1 MRKMVVG
8 NSEKRD
14 LEKMRESLENP
25 AKQYIGKFQG
35 YLEILYT
42 RDTVRNRRV
51 PRNSAKTGRFTKS
64 GVPGYSGKTGY
75 QKHILVARKFR
86 KKMKSGNKHV
96 ICEEL
101 KVPRNP
107 QKKWTFEKFGGA
119 WKLGKK
125 KMRSQK
131 DGTFEKHGRTYA
143 EAPHSYLYMILI
155 FDHVLHDSAR
165 GSDPLDLAIPRA
177 LSSEAHVKVV

>member
-1 MRKMVVG
+1 MVVG

-86 KKMKSGNKHV
+86 KN
-96 ICEEL
+96 
-101 KVPRNP
+101 
-107 QKKWTFEKFGGA
+107 
-119 WKLGKK
+119 
-125 KMRSQK
+125 
-131 DGTFEKHGRTYA
+131 
-143 EAPHSYLYMILI
+143 
-155 FDHVLHDSAR
+155 
-165 GSDPLDLAIPRA
+165 
-177 LSSEAHVKVV
+177 